1 MSTTTPAQP
10 PVGLAFYGHV
20 HAYAEQVRAHLAD
33 LRPEQVEDLT
43 DGLEADLAEAV
54 VDAPGALPR
63 RAAAPGTVGGDPA
76 GPELGDPAV
85 PVDPTGTSGAVAAAD
100 RLDDTTLDLVA
111 FFGPAAHYAAELRGA
126 AGLPPAVAPGS
137 AGERRP
143 RIGVRGG
150 LLVLGGILGSGW
162 RSLWRPVTSTPQWAS
177 VMDFLRTL
185 TPAWWIVRG
194 WAVATLLLWVFG
206 GYAVAVLPP
215 DLSARLVVLGAV
227 VVSVQWGRGRWL
239 PTTWL
244 PKVVRPL
251 SVVAAVAAVPMVL
264 HVATAHASGSTSG
277 WDGGYEQGWADAS
290 GGTRVVS
297 YGGGYDV
304 GADGVW
310 VDGAQVSNLFVY
322 DAAGD
327 PVRDVQI
334 FDDRGRQ
341 VRTVTEEGAYGPWS
355 VPDVEGTWYFQPALS
370 TDGRERWNVYPLRAV
385 TEDDVEYADG
395 DGRPVPATGTRTHE
409 MPWPFLKAPTAVPSS
424 VGPGDTASGTGE
436 PGTGEDGDQ
445 GDPAPSDDPA
455 DGTGPEPAPTPPP
468 GGTQSQPTGPTPV
481 VGAIG

>member
-1 MSTTTPAQP
+1 MSTTTPTPAQP

-20 HAYAEQVRAHLAD
+20 HAYAQQVRAHLAD

-63 RAAAPGTVGGDPA
+63 RAATPGTMGAD
-76 GPELGDPAV
+76 
-85 PVDPTGTSGAVAAAD
+85 PVDGA
-100 RLDDTTLDLVA
+100 DDTPLDLVA
-111 FFGPAAHYAAELRGA
+111 FFGLPADYAAELRGA
-126 AGLPPAVAPGS
+126 AGLPPAVALGS
-137 AGERRP
+137 GAGERRP
-143 RIGVRGG
+143 RIGARGG
-150 LLVLGGILGSGW
+150 LLVLGGILESGW

-177 VMDFLRTL
+177 VTEFLRTL

-194 WAVATLLLWVFG
+194 WVVATLVLWAFG
-206 GYAVAVLPP
+206 GYAIAVLPP
-215 DLSARLVVLGAV
+215 DLSARFVVLAAV

-251 SVVAAVAAVPMVL
+251 SVVAAVAAVPAVL
-264 HVATAHASGSTSG
+264 YVASASASVSPYE
-277 WDGGYEQGWADAS
+277 WDRGYEQGRADAS
-290 GGTRVVS
+290 HGVNQVAYDGSLGT
-297 YGGGYDV
+297 

-310 VDGAQVSNLFVY
+310 VDGTQVSNLFVY

-341 VRTVTEEGAYGPWS
+341 VRTVTEDGAHGAWV
-355 VPDVEGTWYFQPALS
+355 VPDVEGSWYFQPTLS

-385 TEDDVEYADG
+385 ADDDVEYAED

-424 VGPGDTASGTGE
+424 AGSRDAASGTDGPSGTDAPAGSDARPGE
-436 PGTGEDGDQ
+436 GDG
-445 GDPAPSDDPA
+445 
-455 DGTGPEPAPTPPP
+455 PP
-468 GGTQSQPTGPTPV
+468 GGTGPAPGSDAVEPAPAPTGPTPV

>member
-10 PVGLAFYGHV
+10 PAGAPVGLAFYGHV
-20 HAYAEQVRAHLAD
+20 HAYAQQVRAHLAD
-33 LRPEQVEDLT
+33 LRPEQVEELT

-63 RAAAPGTVGGDPA
+63 RGAAAPVPDGGPA
-76 GPELGDPAV
+76 GP
-85 PVDPTGTSGAVAAAD
+85 AVAHDPGARVD
-100 RLDDTTLDLVA
+100 GSLDDTSLDLVA
-111 FFGPAAHYAAELRGA
+111 FFGPPAEYAAELRAA
-126 AGLPPAVAPGS
+126 AGLPPAAAPGG
-137 AGERRP
+137 ARRP

-150 LLVLGGILGSGW
+150 LLVLGGILSSGW

-177 VMDFLRTL
+177 VLDFLRTL
-185 TPAWWIVRG
+185 TPAWWILRG
-194 WAVATLLLWVFG
+194 WVVATLLLALLG
-206 GYAVAVLPP
+206 GYQVALLPR
-215 DLSARLVVLGAV
+215 DLSARVVVLAAV

-239 PTTWL
+239 PTAWL

-251 SVVAAVAAVPMVL
+251 SVAAAVAAVPTVL
-264 HVATAHASGSTSG
+264 YVTAASASVSVSG
-277 WDGGYEQGWADAS
+277 WDDGYQQGWADAS
-290 GGTRVVS
+290 GGTHQVS
-297 YGGGYDV
+297 YGGPSGP
-304 GADGVW
+304 GGDGVW
-310 VDGAQVSNLFVY
+310 VDGTQVSNLFVY

-355 VPDVEGTWYFQPALS
+355 VPDVEGTWYFQPTLS

-385 TEDDVEYADG
+385 TEEDVEYADG

-424 VGPGDTASGTGE
+424 VGSDDAASGTGE
-436 PGTGEDGDQ
+436 PGTGET
-445 GDPAPSDDPA
+445 GDPAPSGDAADPA
-455 DGTGPEPAPTPPP
+455 DGTAPEPAPTSPA
-468 GGTQSQPTGPTPV
+468 GGSVPQPTGPTPV